1 MGTAGGQPTVGTAK
15 ILPRLRE
22 TGITSEFDSM
32 AKKTC
37 LKQLLSKYGILSIEM
52 QRAQTF
58 DQAVV
63 KNDLIEENVD
73 EADIEYVD
81 NNPEETRRR
90 AIKDAMQ
97 EAEVVDTETGE
108 ILK

>member
-1 MGTAGGQPTVGTAK
+1 M
-15 ILPRLRE
+15 
-22 TGITSEFDSM
+22 
-32 AKKTC
+32 
-37 LKQLLSKYGILSIEM
+37 KQLLSKYGILSIEM

-63 KNDLIEENVD
+63 KNDLIEDNVD

-81 NNPEETRRR
+81 NNPEETRRQ
-90 AIKDAMQ
+90 AMKEAMQ

-108 ILK
+108 LFK